1 VKNTI
6 DINSLISVLSLII
19 SVGSLFIN
27 YLVYKFYTPKL
38 IFKLIPHSYYFYM
51 KDLKSN
57 EYDSEKAAVISLKIS
72 NSSSFPITIDEV
84 YIKNHT
90 KIFHNNGFTF
100 APIEIKLENNK
111 FTYLP
116 PKTIAKIP
124 LRIEPYDTVQIS
136 FRFPFF
142 KGSDNFKLFL
152 STPRKNYSLRVKL
165 LEYHELYHSLF

>member
-1 VKNTI
+1 
-6 DINSLISVLSLII
+6 
-19 SVGSLFIN
+19 
-27 YLVYKFYTPKL
+27 
-38 IFKLIPHSYYFYM
+38 M